1 MADDGSFWVTLK
13 PNRYH
18 QPGDRKPVA
27 NGFVTIEDIPLGDY
41 KIAAWR
47 GRKNQSELNI
57 KFTLVKKES
66 QEDGGGDTNNQQASS
81 PTPPPPPQSKPEPPK
96 RLKDDL
102 DL

>member
-27 NGFVTIEDIPLGDY
+27 TGFVTIEDIPLGDF

-57 KFTLVKKES
+57 KFTPVEKEG
-66 QEDGGGDTNNQQASS
+66 QEQGGGETNNQPKPGESTPSPAPAS
-81 PTPPPPPQSKPEPPK
+81 PPPPMSGKKPSF
-96 RLKDDL
+96 
-102 DL
+102 

>member
-27 NGFVTIEDIPLGDY
+27 TGFVTIEDLPLGDF

-57 KFTLVKKES
+57 KFTPVEKEG
-66 QEDGGGDTNNQQASS
+66 QGGGETNNQPKPGESTPSPAPAS
-81 PTPPPPPQSKPEPPK
+81 PPPPMSGKKPSF
-96 RLKDDL
+96 
-102 DL
+102 